1 MKVGLA
7 VGAGLVV
14 LAAVALTV
22 VALAG
27 SPGTATAGRRT
38 RPQGWGQGREMWQV
52 T

>member
-14 LAAVALTV
+14 LAAAALTA

-27 SPGTATAGRRT
+27 APGAATAGRRA
-38 RPQGWGQGREMWQV
+38 RPQGWGQGREMRQV
-52 T
+52 P